1 MAKRDYYEVLGVTKN
16 ASADEIKK
24 SYRKVAMQY
33 HPDKNPDNKEA
44 EEKFKEAAEAYEV
57 LSDAQKRAQ
66 YDQFGHNGPQGFG
79 GGGGWQGGGMDMNDI
94 FRNFGDIFGD
104 ESPFGSFFGGG
115 GQSRGGRR
123 GGAGG
128 GNIRV
133 KVKLSL
139 QEIAEGVKK
148 TVKIKKQVS
157 CQHCGGNGA
166 KDKSSVAT
174 CKTCNGRGV
183 TMRLV
188 NSPFGQMQTQT
199 TCASCHGE
207 GQTITSKC
215 SHCHGEGRMYGE
227 ETITMDIPAGATEG
241 IQLSMSG
248 KGNAGERGAAAGDL
262 IINIE
267 EEAHEFLERDGQHVI
282 YDLHI
287 NFVDACLGTTVEV
300 PTIDGKA
307 KIKLAE
313 GTQAGKIFRLKGKGL
328 PSLQSYGKGDQLV
341 YVNVWTP
348 KHLSSEEK
356 KILEKLRESP
366 NFAPSPDK
374 NDQSFFSKMK
384 DFFS

>member
-1 MAKRDYYEVLGVTKN
+1 
-16 ASADEIKK
+16 
-24 SYRKVAMQY
+24 
-33 HPDKNPDNKEA
+33 
-44 EEKFKEAAEAYEV
+44 
-57 LSDAQKRAQ
+57 
-66 YDQFGHNGPQGFG
+66 
-79 GGGGWQGGGMDMNDI
+79 
-94 FRNFGDIFGD
+94 
-104 ESPFGSFFGGG
+104 
-115 GQSRGGRR
+115 
-123 GGAGG
+123 
-128 GNIRV
+128 
-133 KVKLSL
+133 
-139 QEIAEGVKK
+139 
-148 TVKIKKQVS
+148 
-157 CQHCGGNGA
+157 
-166 KDKSSVAT
+166 
-174 CKTCNGRGV
+174 
-183 TMRLV
+183 
-188 NSPFGQMQTQT
+188 
-199 TCASCHGE
+199 
-207 GQTITSKC
+207 
-215 SHCHGEGRMYGE
+215 MYGE

-374 NDQSFFSKMK
+374 NEQSFFSKMK